1 MKKITKKVKYQ
12 LQNLIRKK
20 KREISETNL
29 RQKINKPN
37 ELWKTINSMCFSNL
51 TQNLTLKLPLSPNIF
66 TESKVPSYYD
76 NNALSKYLNFQLL
89 ATSS

>member
-29 RQKINKPN
+29 DKK
-37 ELWKTINSMCFSNL
+37 
-51 TQNLTLKLPLSPNIF
+51 
-66 TESKVPSYYD
+66 
-76 NNALSKYLNFQLL
+76 
-89 ATSS
+89 